1 MGLLQV
7 EDVVRLV
14 VVTLGCFLIYA
25 SYKKCDKDNKKLKVI
40 VSSYSYKFIKSFK
53 L

>member
-7 EDVVRLV
+7 EDVVRLI

-25 SYKKCDKDNKKLKVI
+25 SYKKSDNYNNFLGPG
-40 VSSYSYKFIKSFK
+40 
-53 L
+53 